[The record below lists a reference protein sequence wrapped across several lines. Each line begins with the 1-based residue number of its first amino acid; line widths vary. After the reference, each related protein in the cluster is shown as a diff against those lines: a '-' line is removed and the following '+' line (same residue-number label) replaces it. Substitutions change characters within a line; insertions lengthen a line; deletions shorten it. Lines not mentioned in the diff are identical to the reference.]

1 MSIISK
7 IITAAYPL
15 QMKLSKLTGMGIRI
29 SENKENTIA
38 PESFYT
44 LNAILNTGETI
55 SFEKYRNKRVLIVNL
70 ASQCGFTPQY
80 EELEKLYKEN
90 KNLEILGFP
99 ANNFGSQEP
108 GTDEEINQFCKVN
121 FGVTFP
127 IFKKD
132 DVKGSTKQI
141 VYKWLTEK
149 NKNGWNELEPQ
160 WNFYKYLIDESGN
173 LEKVFSSSV
182 SPLDIREV

>member
-1 MSIISK
+1 MSIVSK

-15 QMKLSKLTGMGIRI
+15 QMKISKLTGLGIRI
-29 SENKENTIA
+29 IENKENVIA
-38 PESFYT
+38 PESFYK
-44 LNAILNTGETI
+44 LNAMLNNGDNV
-55 SFEKYRNKRVLIVNL
+55 SFEKYRNKKVLIVNL

-80 EELEKLYKEN
+80 EELEKLYKKN

-108 GTDEEINQFCKVN
+108 GTDEEISQFCKSN

-132 DVKGSTKQI
+132 DVKGSAKQT
-141 VYKWLTEK
+141 VYNWLTQKSE
-149 NKNGWNELEPQ
+149 NGWNELEPQ
-160 WNFYKYLIDESGN
+160 WNFYKYFIDEKGS
-173 LEKVFSSSV
+173 LKKVFSSSV
-182 SPLDIREV
+182 SPMDINL

>member
-29 SENKENTIA
+29 LENKKKVAA
-38 PESFYT
+38 PENFFT
-44 LNAILNTGETI
+44 LSAVLNNGEKI
-55 SFEKYRNKRVLIVNL
+55 SFEKYANKKVLIVNL

-80 EELEKLYKEN
+80 KELEKLYKQN

-99 ANNFGSQEP
+99 SNNFGSQEP
-108 GTDEEINQFCKVN
+108 GTDDEIGQFCKIN

-132 DVKGSTKQI
+132 NVKGSAKQT

-149 NKNGWNELEPQ
+149 SKNGWNELEPQ
-160 WNFYKYLIDESGN
+160 WNFYKYLIDEQGN

-182 SPLDIREV
+182 SPADIPF

>member
-15 QMKLSKLTGMGIRI
+15 QMKFSKLTGMGIRI
-29 SENKENTIA
+29 VRNKENVMA
-38 PESFYT
+38 AESFYALTAT
-44 LNAILNTGETI
+44 LNNGEKI
-55 SFEKYRNKRVLIVNL
+55 SFEKYRNKKVLIVNL

-80 EELEKLYKEN
+80 EELEKLYTQK

-108 GTDEEINQFCKVN
+108 GTDEEISRFCKIN

-132 DVKGSTKQI
+132 DVKGSTKQP

-149 NKNGWNELEPQ
+149 SKNGWNELEPQ

-182 SPLDIREV
+182 SPLDIRAV

>member
-1 MSIISK
+1 
-7 IITAAYPL
+7 
-15 QMKLSKLTGMGIRI
+15 MKLSKITGMGIRI
-29 SENKENTIA
+29 LENKENLIA

-44 LNAILNTGETI
+44 LNAILNNGEKV
-55 SFEKYRNKRVLIVNL
+55 SFEKYKNKKVLIVNL

-80 EELEKLYKEN
+80 EELEKLFKQN

-108 GTDEEINQFCKVN
+108 GTDEEIGQFCKIN

-132 DVKGSTKQI
+132 DVKGSAKQP
-141 VYKWLTEK
+141 VYEWLTK
-149 NKNGWNELEPQ
+149 KGKNGWNDLVPQ
-160 WNFYKYLIDESGN
+160 WNFYKYLIDENGN
-173 LEKVFSSSV
+173 LEKVFSSAV
-182 SPLDIREV
+182 SPLDINV